1 MADVLN
7 CSLRESLGS
16 SNTRRLRR
24 SGNVPA
30 ILYGHGKDNVCLTVP
45 TEEFA
50 NAINR
55 SAKLVDLTGAV
66 SESALISVVQWD
78 ALGTE
83 IMHVDLT
90 RVDRDE
96 RVETIVSIEL
106 RGIAPGTKEG
116 GVLKHLLHQVAIDC
130 PVISIPEKLELNIN
144 GLEKNGSLSVAD
156 LDLPE
161 GAKMLVDDDTVIATC
176 TEPEEELEDEE
187 GVGGMMEPE
196 VIGRKADDEEE
207 ADG

>member
-24 SGNVPA
+24 SGNV
-30 ILYGHGKDNVCLTVP
+30 TVP

>member
-7 CSLRESLGS
+7 CSLRETLGT

-45 TEEFA
+45 TEEFV
-50 NAINR
+50 NAINHG
-55 SAKLVDLTGAV
+55 AKLVDLTGAV

-78 ALGTE
+78 AFGAE

-96 RVETIVSIEL
+96 RVETIVAIEL
-106 RGIAPGTKEG
+106 RGISPGTKEG
-116 GVLKHLLHQVAIDC
+116 GILKHLLHEISVDC
-130 PVISIPEKLELNIN
+130 PVISIPEKLVLNIN
-144 GLEKNGSLSVAD
+144 TLGKEEALTVAD
-156 LDLPE
+156 LKLPE
-161 GAKMLVDDDTVIATC
+161 GAKFLIDVTTIVATC
-176 TEPEEELEDEE
+176 TEPEEEAEGDE
-187 GVGGMMEPE
+187 GAGAMNEPE
-196 VIGRKADDEEE
+196 VIGRKADDEE
-207 ADG
+207 AGG